1 MVLFVAALLLL
12 PLAEIAV
19 MIWVG
24 QWLGV
29 WETIALLLMVSFL
42 GAWIVKRQGSGA
54 WRRIR
59 EELAVGRVPTA
70 ALVDGALI
78 LAAGVLFLVP
88 GFLTDVLAVVLLL
101 PPSRAL
107 ARQWTGRRFRVVAT
121 TGAAGARPGSRH
133 DDVFDV
139 PSRPSRPPGP
149 PPARPE
155 LDA

>member
-1 MVLFVAALLLL
+1 MLLFVAALLLL

-24 QWLGV
+24 QWIGI

-42 GAWIVKRQGSGA
+42 GAWIVKQQGAGA

-59 EELAVGRVPTA
+59 EELAIGRVPTA

-78 LAAGVLFLVP
+78 LTAGVLFLVP
-88 GFLTDVLAVVLLL
+88 GFITDVAAVLLLL

-107 ARQWTGRRFRVVAT
+107 ARGWTNRHVRVVASV
-121 TGAAGARPGSRH
+121 GPRPRRG
-133 DDVFDV
+133 DAFDV
-139 PSRPSRPPGP
+139 ESRPTPPGRSAP
-149 PPARPE
+149 SGHPE
-155 LDA
+155 LGP